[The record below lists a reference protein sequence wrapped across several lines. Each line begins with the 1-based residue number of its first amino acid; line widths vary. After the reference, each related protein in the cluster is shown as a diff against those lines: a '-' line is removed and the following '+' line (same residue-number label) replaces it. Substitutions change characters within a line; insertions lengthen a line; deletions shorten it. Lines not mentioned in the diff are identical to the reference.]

1 MCGVKSWPSTKERKY
16 SFVPTN
22 LPSYIRDSLSISVPS
37 YITQNITSLDPE
49 VAMEIRRHCTS
60 YGSAFATRQKMSPY
74 TETNTLNLLPE
85 NIKIEPW
92 LQEKE
97 VDETQSDVHNDS
109 EDTMSDTTLS
119 TLSGAEA
126 VFESADEDEWD
137 VYLDNDFSD
146 LKKLLEETNLD
157 KETCE
162 KILIQVKL
170 LIVKNRNSLHN
181 ALYSKKIVQKELE
194 KLRIARRIKI
204 NKIQKDKKNLHQEME
219 KIKNEFKE
227 RLSEMKD
234 TKDTIDWEHQNKEI
248 EKSNNS
254 NPDYLHLLSQNEYLQ
269 KQVFSLQREIDKMK
283 DYLTESSVTTP
294 EENENKA
301 VGDVSS
307 SLTTTASS
315 PTPTTT
321 TTTTISTES
330 TEKSSTEASIK

>member
-1 MCGVKSWPSTKERKY
+1 MESYEGFLAKVQLHVWSKMVSPEIYISYYKKY
-16 SFVPTN
+16 LF
-22 LPSYIRDSLSISVPS
+22 D
-37 YITQNITSLDPE
+37 
-49 VAMEIRRHCTS
+49 H
-60 YGSAFATRQKMSPY
+60 FKF
-74 TETNTLNLLPE
+74 
-85 NIKIEPW
+85 
-92 LQEKE
+92 
-97 VDETQSDVHNDS
+97 DV
-109 EDTMSDTTLS
+109 
-119 TLSGAEA
+119 GAEA